1 MLLNIS
7 AVDLFINKSFS
18 FSFESSVL
26 KTKSI
31 KENPVET
38 KNIIKINIPL
48 AESVANEC
56 TLVKIPDLTKKVPK
70 RVLMDSDHICDIN
83 AGGQFAIC
91 FKKFREFN
99 PDVEKA
105 NSELEKEHKSAVES
119 LNQTNLNVII
129 FIVIVILIF

>member
-38 KNIIKINIPL
+38 KNMIKINIPL

-70 RVLMDSDHICDIN
+70 ILSEKHNID
-83 AGGQFAIC
+83 
-91 FKKFREFN
+91 KKTIHQLVFFFF
-99 PDVEKA
+99 
-105 NSELEKEHKSAVES
+105 
-119 LNQTNLNVII
+119 VII
-129 FIVIVILIF
+129 NE